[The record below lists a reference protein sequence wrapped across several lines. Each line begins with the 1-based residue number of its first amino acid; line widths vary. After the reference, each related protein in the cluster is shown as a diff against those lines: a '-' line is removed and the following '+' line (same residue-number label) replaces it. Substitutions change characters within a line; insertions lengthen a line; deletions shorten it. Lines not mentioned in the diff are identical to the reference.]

1 LIGGSGIFGFAL
13 RFYSFDVYS
22 FGSVKELGVEGLLL
36 IVVIPK
42 NVRVSS
48 IFARDRKG
56 TFRRT
61 ACEKSEDSGTN
72 LNDVNVCFL
81 P

>member
-13 RFYSFDVYS
+13 RFYFFDVYS

-42 NVRVSS
+42 MSVFPAYLHETERGERALVR
-48 IFARDRKG
+48 RDLFGKVEG
-56 TFRRT
+56 H
-61 ACEKSEDSGTN
+61 
-72 LNDVNVCFL
+72 
-81 P
+81 